1 MKEIKDITGKNPF
14 KVPEDYF
21 GKLNERIFSAA
32 MREQRQ
38 PEKKSNYRKIRPFLA
53 IAASIAILA
62 VIGFGALRLF
72 VPEGKLPEIPEISL
86 EEFTDRYLY
95 DIDILTLEEGA
106 TPVASIE
113 NVPGLTSSEIIDY
126 LILENVDL
134 NDIYEIL

>member
-1 MKEIKDITGKNPF
+1 
-14 KVPEDYF
+14 
-21 GKLNERIFSAA
+21 
-32 MREQRQ
+32 MREERQ
-38 PEKKSNYRKIRPFLA
+38 PGNKSKYRRIRPFLA
-53 IAASIAILA
+53 IAASIALLA
-62 VIGFGALRLF
+62 VIGFGALRLL
-72 VPEGKLPEIPEISL
+72 VPEGRLPEIPEISL

-106 TPVASIE
+106 TPVASFD